1 MASYKDF
8 EVSGAPVS
16 SLFEMSL
23 SGFNIISSSSN
34 LMVVSTPSN
43 FEIRIIGNNLSI
55 DVVTKSDG
63 TFEFVTGGTVSA
75 LSRTSV
81 GGGVVYESVTDIPD
95 VPFKQPA
102 NNDISILVKAAFAG
116 NDIFDGSARSE
127 KFFAGSG
134 DDIVNGKGGFDLSVY
149 SGPAGEYGITNQGG
163 VITVTD
169 KSAARDGT
177 DTLTDIE
184 RLVFTDEIVA
194 FDTLAAQAYRVY
206 EAAFNR
212 TPDRGGL
219 SYWVNALDHG
229 ADLRQVTAV
238 FVSSEEF
245 QGIYGTNPATEDVV
259 TRFYVN
265 VLDRQPDAAG
275 ISYWVDQIKG
285 GRSIADAL
293 LGFSESSENIANL
306 QSTIGP
312 GVHLDPARMT
322 G

>member
-1 MASYKDF
+1 MTTYKDF
-8 EVSGAPVS
+8 EVSGAPAS
-16 SLFEMSL
+16 SLFEMSIA
-23 SGFNIISSSSN
+23 GFNIISSSSN

-43 FEIRIIGNNLSI
+43 FELRITGSGLSI
-55 DVVTKSDG
+55 DVVTKPDG
-63 TFEFVTGGTVSA
+63 TFEFVTGGTISG

-81 GGGVVYESVTDIPD
+81 GGSVVYESVTDIPN

-102 NNDISILVKAAFAG
+102 TNDISALVKAAFAG
-116 NDIFDGSARSE
+116 NDIFEGSGRSE

-134 DDIVNGKGGFDLSVY
+134 DDKLNGKGGLDVSVY
-149 SGPAGEYGITNQGG
+149 SGPAGEYSITNQGG

-169 KSAARDGT
+169 KSSARDGT

-184 RLVFTDEIVA
+184 RLVFTDDIVA
-194 FDTLAAQAYRVY
+194 FDSLAAQAYRVY

-212 TPDRGGL
+212 TPDKGGL

-229 ADLRQVTAV
+229 ADLREVTAG
-238 FVSSEEF
+238 FASSQEF
-245 QGIYGTNPATEDVV
+245 QSIYGTNPSTEDVV

-285 GRSIADAL
+285 GRGIADAL
-293 LGFSESSENIANL
+293 LGFSESNENIANL
-306 QSTIGP
+306 QSTVGL
-312 GVHLDPARMT
+312 GVHLDPTWMV